1 MTEVYVPNQGDLDR
15 RYAADMAQVVVLR
28 MAGVRASGTTATWRA
43 NRCWPF
49 VVAVGLP
56 YIAAGVHLVFFSTT
70 APKFRAYGM
79 WLLYYTLVNL
89 LVVLGQWVGC
99 RGFHAMCDS
108 LDRMLTPAGRVAVH
122 AWIDRGIS
130 AKRQWRYVMLG
141 AVGAVAAMF
150 GVQRALGTTPH
161 LFVDVASYMVIVVT
175 GAAAANSNY
184 WMIRA
189 IRLARIVTNP
199 RNVKLLWFAPSRT
212 IGLERVARWYRFVT
226 LVAAAGL
233 CLAFVPIVY
242 VSRIDPG
249 NDLLITIKWVLAG
262 TFMVAITL
270 FGLYS
275 QWRLSWIVEQ
285 ARAVSI
291 RRLEEAL
298 PPRAPRRASDIS
310 EADARV
316 NDLLSYVIASPNT
329 AVNGQTLAST
339 LLAMFAGALP
349 FIVTVL
355 LR

>member
-1 MTEVYVPNQGDLDR
+1 MPSQGDLND

-28 MAGVRASGTTATWRA
+28 MAGVRASGTTATWQA
-43 NRCWPF
+43 KRCWPF
-49 VVAVGLP
+49 AVAVGLP
-56 YIAAGVHLVFFSTT
+56 YVAAGVHLVFSNA
-70 APKFRAYGM
+70 APKFQAYGM
-79 WLLYYTLVNL
+79 WLLYYTLVNICI
-89 LVVLGQWVGC
+89 VLGLWVGC

-108 LDRMLTPAGRVAVH
+108 LDRMLTPTGRTAVH

-130 AKRQWRYVMLG
+130 AKRQWRYALIG
-141 AVGAVAAMF
+141 AVGAVAVMF
-150 GVQRALGTTPH
+150 GVQHALGITPH
-161 LFVDVASYMVIVVT
+161 LFVDVASYMVVVVT

-199 RNVKLLWFAPSRT
+199 RNVKLLWFAPART

-226 LVAAAGL
+226 LMAAAGL
-233 CLAFVPIVY
+233 CLAFIPVVY
-242 VSRIDPG
+242 ASGIDPG
-249 NDLLITIKWVLAG
+249 NDLLITVKWTLAG
-262 TFMVAITL
+262 MFMVAVAV

-291 RRLEEAL
+291 RRLGEAL
-298 PPRAPRRASDIS
+298 PARAPRRASDIS
-310 EADARV
+310 EEDARV

-339 LLAMFAGALP
+339 LLAMLTGALP
-349 FIVTVL
+349 FIVTVMF
-355 LR
+355 R